1 MERID
6 LRINDIND
14 KDMYSQLYVPAY
26 EVDILKK
33 RNTIEIQRYVC
44 ECIYIYLRLY
54 IYEYVCIFVYV

>member
-33 RNTIEIQRYVC
+33 RNTIEIQRYVY
-44 ECIYIYLRLY
+44 ECVYIYVRLY
-54 IYEYVCIFVYV
+54 IYEYGCIFVYV